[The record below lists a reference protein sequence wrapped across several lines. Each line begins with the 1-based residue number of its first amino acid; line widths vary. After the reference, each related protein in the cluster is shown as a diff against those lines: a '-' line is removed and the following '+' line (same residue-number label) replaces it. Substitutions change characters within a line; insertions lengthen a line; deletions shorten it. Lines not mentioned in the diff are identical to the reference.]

1 MSAPKNLKDCY
12 THELQ
17 DSWSA
22 NEQMEQVVR
31 KLANATDD
39 SGLADRLNKSAD
51 GIKKH
56 TETIKSLLE
65 DCGVSEKE
73 HCKGM
78 EGLVKEATK
87 HVLEADIS
95 DPDVRDVVLI
105 AQYQR
110 MCHYGICG
118 FGTAKAFAETL
129 GKSDHVA
136 KLDQITSD
144 VYQADENMTDLAER
158 CANIRAKETEP
169 A

>member
-17 DSWSA
+17 DNWSA
-22 NEQMEQVVR
+22 NEQMEQIVR
-31 KLANATDD
+31 KFADTTQD
-39 SGLADRLNKSAD
+39 SGLSERLKKSAD
-51 GIKKH
+51 GIRKH
-56 TETIKSLLE
+56 TETIKSLLQ

-95 DPDVRDVVLI
+95 DSDVRDVVLI

-118 FGTAKAFAETL
+118 FGTAKAFAEAL
-129 GKSDHVA
+129 GKSDHVT
-136 KLDQITSD
+136 KLDQITAE
-144 VYQADENMTDLAER
+144 VYQSDENMTDIAER